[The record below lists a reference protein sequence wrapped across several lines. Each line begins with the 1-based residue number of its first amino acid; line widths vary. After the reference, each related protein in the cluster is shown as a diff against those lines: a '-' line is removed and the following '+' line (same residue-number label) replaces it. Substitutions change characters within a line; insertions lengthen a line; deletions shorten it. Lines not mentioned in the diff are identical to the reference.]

1 MTTVI
6 EAVYENG
13 VLKPLVEAGFKE
25 HHRYKVI
32 FEELAAEDLAPPP
45 LLDKAGLDPELA
57 AEIERRT
64 TVLPDGR
71 KIIRLAGLFQADLS
85 GIPDDQDPVAEA
97 LAELRLER
105 DRHFDEEWPVPGK
118 EAE

>member
-6 EAVYENG
+6 DAVYENG
-13 VLKPLVEAGFKE
+13 VLKPLVAASLKE
-25 HHRYKVI
+25 HQRYRVVVQEI
-32 FEELAAEDLAPPP
+32 APAPYDP
-45 LLDKAGLDPELA
+45 ALEPELA

-85 GIPDDQDPVAEA
+85 GIPEDQDPVAEA
-97 LAELRLER
+97 LAELRRER
-105 DRHFDEEWPVPGK
+105 AKHFDEEWPVPDE